1 MKLSRQTIATAGCLA
16 LFLLLG
22 GARVAEAGIEVFP
35 NPVAVA
41 VGEESEVEV
50 KCTGCDY
57 PPTGFGVL
65 IISIDDVNIAS
76 GFPQDGEEFIIT
88 SQPPTPI
95 RSIFRNITGVSEGTT
110 ILRVK
115 LFRAAETIPILEEE
129 VTINVSPGSG
139 CPVALLLD
147 EDREQDDTL
156 ATLRLFRD
164 DVMGQSATGRAYTRQ
179 FSRHA
184 FEVSLILLG
193 DPALFEEVRETLLAT
208 LPTIE
213 AVVNGE
219 RAMLTAENQVALDAV
234 LDALQANASLP
245 LQRTIHELRSDLH
258 NGKRLRALGIE
269 VERGR

>member
-1 MKLSRQTIATAGCLA
+1 M
-16 LFLLLG
+16 
-22 GARVAEAGIEVFP
+22 
-35 NPVAVA
+35 
-41 VGEESEVEV
+41 
-50 KCTGCDY
+50 
-57 PPTGFGVL
+57 
-65 IISIDDVNIAS
+65 
-76 GFPQDGEEFIIT
+76 
-88 SQPPTPI
+88 
-95 RSIFRNITGVSEGTT
+95 
-110 ILRVK
+110 
-115 LFRAAETIPILEEE
+115 LEEE

-164 DVMGQSATGRAYTRQ
+164 DVMSQSATGRAYTRQ

-219 RAMLTAENQVALDAV
+219 RAILTAQNQVALDAM
-234 LDALQANASLP
+234 LDGLQANASLP
-245 LQRTIHELRSDLH
+245 LQRAIHELRSDLH
-258 NGKRLRALGIE
+258 SGKRLRALGIE
-269 VERGR
+269 VKRGR

>member
-1 MKLSRQTIATAGCLA
+1 MNLSRQTFATAGCLA

-65 IISIDDVNIAS
+65 VISIDDVNIAS
-76 GFPQDGEEFIIT
+76 GFPQDGEEFIIN

-115 LFRAAETIPILEEE
+115 LFREDETIPMLEEA
-129 VTINVSPGSG
+129 VGTKVRNRYSVGSG
-139 CPVALLLD
+139 GDKEEVVTCFYTRVVQCSCGDEIELHHSWLIARKKNHWAVYLCPNCHSVFKGSDKDRVRCPDCRQSFDWEAGTVKNNIVSCSSCKESTALLKLD
-147 EDREQDDTL
+147 SVRSKPLHRMIAVELINEN
-156 ATLRLFRD
+156 A
-164 DVMGQSATGRAYTRQ
+164 RAYRKP
-179 FSRHA
+179 S
-184 FEVSLILLG
+184 
-193 DPALFEEVRETLLAT
+193 
-208 LPTIE
+208 
-213 AVVNGE
+213 
-219 RAMLTAENQVALDAV
+219 
-234 LDALQANASLP
+234 
-245 LQRTIHELRSDLH
+245 
-258 NGKRLRALGIE
+258 
-269 VERGR
+269 